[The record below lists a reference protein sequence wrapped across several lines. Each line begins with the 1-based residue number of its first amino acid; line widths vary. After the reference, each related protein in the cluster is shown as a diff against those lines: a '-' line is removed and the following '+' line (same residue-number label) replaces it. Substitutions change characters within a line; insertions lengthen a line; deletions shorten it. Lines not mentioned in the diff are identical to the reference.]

1 MTTLAPLP
9 ALCYEPLLLAALEE
23 DVGRGG
29 DISALVIPADKKAIL
44 HLVTREDGCIAGLN
58 MSLRAFTLF
67 DPKVEVIPLVTD
79 GQTVKAG
86 DVLATVSGPVRS
98 LLGAERTCLNLLG
111 HLCGIATQTQ
121 ALKALIA
128 NLPAQLVDTRK
139 TLPGLRHLQ
148 KYAVR
153 AGGGHNHR
161 FALDDAVMLKDNHL
175 ALAGDIAT
183 AVATARAAVGP
194 MVKVEVEVDT
204 LAQLTEVLK
213 TDADVV
219 MLDNMKPDMLK
230 KAVAMVGGKMLTEA
244 SGGVT
249 AKTIRAVAEA
259 GVDIISVGA
268 LTHSVTQLDIGLDYK
283 ENP

>member
-9 ALCYEPLLLAALEE
+9 PLCYEPLLLAALQE
-23 DVGRGG
+23 DLGRGG
-29 DISALVIPADKKAIL
+29 DISALVIPADKTAKL
-44 HLVTREDGCIAGLN
+44 HLVTREDGCVAGLS

-67 DPKVEVIPLVTD
+67 DPKVEVTPLVAD
-79 GQTVKAG
+79 GHTVKAG
-86 DVLATVSGPVRS
+86 DVLATVFGPVRS
-98 LLGAERTCLNLLG
+98 LLSAERTCLNLLG

-128 NLPAQLVDTRK
+128 DLPAQLVDTRK

-175 ALAGDIAT
+175 ALAGNIAT
-183 AVATARAAVGP
+183 AVAIARAGVGP

-219 MLDNMKPDMLK
+219 MLDNMEPDMLK
-230 KAVAMVGGKMLTEA
+230 KAVAMIGGKMLTEA
-244 SGGVT
+244 SGGIT

-259 GVDIISVGA
+259 GVDIISVGG
-268 LTHSVTQLDIGLDYK
+268 LTHSVVQLDIGLDYK
-283 ENP
+283 A